1 MTALGGTEKIEANDI
16 KDTPPRRG
24 DVPGDPFC
32 RRVIRRRGQYPGE
45 LSDHGQQIRDRARGR
60 GVDYRAS
67 AASADRKRVGPLVSE
82 VRWHRSPP
90 ERPAM
95 SRA

>member
-1 MTALGGTEKIEANDI
+1 MTSKTHPHAEATYQVI
-16 KDTPPRRG
+16 
-24 DVPGDPFC
+24 PFADGSFG
-32 RRVIRRRGQYPGE
+32 VEVNIPQNYPT
-45 LSDHGQQIRDRARGR
+45 IVRNFRDRGCGR

-67 AASADRKRVGPLVSE
+67 AAGADRKRVGPLVSE